1 MANMGIRLPSI
12 SLTKSTVLFA
22 CQLVVNVSL
31 VLWLYDEYLH
41 NPFMQI
47 YVSNVWSAIWPE
59 VVLAVGVVAGSGAV
73 LGAYRR
79 GALPMSSKEPS
90 PLGAIQPVGTAG
102 GLSTLDIC
110 PFCESPL
117 KSISEG
123 RLQCRTCRRYFKS
136 SLPKVSA

>member
-1 MANMGIRLPSI
+1 MGIRLSSI

-73 LGAYRR
+73 FAAYRR
-79 GALPMSSKEPS
+79 GALPMSVKEPS
-90 PLGAIQPVGTAG
+90 PLRAIQQDGTTAS
-102 GLSTLDIC
+102 LSTLDVC
-110 PFCESPL
+110 PFCETPL
-117 KSISEG
+117 KTISEG
-123 RLQCRTCRRYFKS
+123 RLQCRSCRRYFKS
-136 SLPKVSA
+136 SLPKVSV